1 MTLIVSTLKN
11 YIIARWSPPP
21 SANLVPVSN
30 DQKLILMDNILN
42 LYYEIKENEQAVNLY
57 REIAFALVLANYPW
71 PGID

>member
-1 MTLIVSTLKN
+1 
-11 YIIARWSPPP
+11 
-21 SANLVPVSN
+21 
-30 DQKLILMDNILN
+30 MDNILN